1 MKTPTLLLAAT
12 LLMCAAAGAV
22 SAATPQVSAAA
33 AGEIDP
39 ASIYQVESRW
49 TRADGEKIALASLR
63 GKVRVLAIFYS
74 ACEYACPIIIG
85 RIKSVEASLP
95 DKLRSDVGFV
105 LVSMDP
111 AHDDPAQLRAYA
123 ERMELKGDWT
133 LLHGSDDDVRE
144 LAALL
149 GFRYRQEKDGGY
161 SHSNMI
167 TVLDAEGRIVKQ
179 SIGLDADA
187 GDVVEAV
194 TSLVAHAK

>member
-1 MKTPTLLLAAT
+1 MKVQSLLLAAT
-12 LLMCAAAGAV
+12 LLSCPATGALAADSPRV
-22 SAATPQVSAAA
+22 SASAASA
-33 AGEIDP
+33 FDP
-39 ASIYQVESRW
+39 DSIYQVESNW
-49 TRADGEKIALASLR
+49 TRADGEKITLGSLR

-95 DKLRSDVGFV
+95 EKLRSDVGFV

-167 TVLDAEGRIVKQ
+167 TVLDGEGRIVKQ
-179 SIGLDADA
+179 SIGLDADTA
-187 GDVVEAV
+187 DVVEAV
-194 TSLVAHAK
+194 TSLVAREK